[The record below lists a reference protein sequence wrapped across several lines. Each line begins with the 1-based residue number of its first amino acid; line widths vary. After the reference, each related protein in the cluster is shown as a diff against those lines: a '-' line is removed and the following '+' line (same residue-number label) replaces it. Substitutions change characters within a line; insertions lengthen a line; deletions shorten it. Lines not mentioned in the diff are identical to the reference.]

1 LTTGS
6 PIGFAA
12 DNALSMT
19 ASANNV
25 LVNSNV
31 VFTIDVA
38 NYGPS
43 ASSNVLVLDTLP
55 SGITLLSTNHTLGSV
70 SRNGTLVTW
79 NVGMLAV
86 NAGAQLVLTMSSD
99 AINTITNSAVLQAD
113 TSDLNPDNNSA
124 SVAVNVVSSL
134 PPPQVSAFSMAGGAF
149 HLTIS
154 NPDNSTVII
163 QASTNLVNWVNVYT
177 STLPSITFTDS
188 TQTNYSDR
196 FYRAK
201 IGP

>member
-1 LTTGS
+1 
-6 PIGFAA
+6 
-12 DNALSMT
+12 MT

-25 LVNSNV
+25 LVNSN
-31 VFTIDVA
+31 FTYTVA
-38 NYGPS
+38 VTNYGPS
-43 ASSNVLVLDTLP
+43 SASNVLVADTLP
-55 SGITLLSTNHTLGSV
+55 SGITIVSTNSTLGLV
-70 SRNGTLVTW
+70 NLNGTLLTW
-79 NVGMLAV
+79 NVTNSSGILPV
-86 NAGAQLVLTMSSD
+86 NVGAQL
-99 AINTITNSAVLQAD
+99 TITLRSSSLGTIVNSARVQSTTPDAN
-113 TSDLNPDNNSA
+113 SDDDFA

-134 PPPQVSAFSMAGGAF
+134 PPPQVSAISVGGGAF

-188 TQTNYSDR
+188 TQTNYHDQ